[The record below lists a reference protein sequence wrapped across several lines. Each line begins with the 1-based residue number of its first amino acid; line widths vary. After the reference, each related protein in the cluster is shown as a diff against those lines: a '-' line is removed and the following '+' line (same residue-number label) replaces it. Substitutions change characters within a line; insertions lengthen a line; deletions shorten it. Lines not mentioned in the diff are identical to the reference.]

1 MKHPKSRPDKLS
13 AEGNRR
19 FRKLVKSFRVL
30 NLNRFVITIQ
40 TVEIVII
47 TIKKIDFCREKYS
60 IKGQNK
66 LNKVVIILYASHKS
80 FIDYKELCYD

>member
-13 AEGNRR
+13 AEGNSNLKR
-19 FRKLVKSFRVL
+19 LVKSFRVT

-40 TVEIVII
+40 TDNTVIT
-47 TIKKIDFCREKYS
+47 TIKKIDFCREKYI

-66 LNKVVIILYASHKS
+66 LNKVVILYASNKS
-80 FIDYKELCYD
+80 FINYKKFRYNK

>member
-13 AEGNRR
+13 AEGNNKLRR
-19 FRKLVKSFRVL
+19 LAKSFRVP

-40 TVEIVII
+40 TAKIVII
-47 TIKKIDFCREKYS
+47 TIKKIDFCREKYI

-66 LNKVVIILYASHKS
+66 LNKVVIYYMLRTNP
-80 FIDYKELCYD
+80 L